1 MGWLIALGVIVL
13 IGLLPVGLSVHYDSD
28 GLYVTAFFGL
38 VRLRLFPGKQKKEQK
53 KKQTKEKKQGD
64 TAPKGNHGTKKQTG
78 GKLTDFLP
86 LVKIAGRFLNGLRK
100 KLCVSELHFR
110 LILASNDPA
119 ELAMQYASGWAIT
132 GNILPLLDG
141 LFAIKKRDIQ
151 VQCDFVAEDTQVY
164 LHMRLHIL
172 LAKLLGLLI
181 RYGLQA
187 IREYYKIK
195 KQEGGASS

>member
-1 MGWLIALGVIVL
+1 MGWLIALGVIAL
-13 IGLLPVGLSVHYDSD
+13 IAFLPIGLSVYYDSD
-28 GLYVTAFFGL
+28 GLYVTAFLGF

-53 KKQTKEKKQGD
+53 KKQTKEKKQDD

-78 GKLTDFLP
+78 GKLSDFLP

-100 KLCVSELHFR
+100 KLCVSR
-110 LILASNDPA
+110 LSFCLTLANSDPA
-119 ELAMQYASGWAIT
+119 ELAMQYASGWAIV

-141 LFAIKKRDIQ
+141 LFTIKKRDVQ

-172 LAKLLGLLI
+172 LARLLGLLI

>member
-13 IGLLPVGLSVHYDSD
+13 IGLLPIGLSVHYDSD

-38 VRLRLFPGKQKKEQK
+38 IRLRLFPGKQKKEKK
-53 KKQTKEKKQGD
+53 KKQTKEKKRGD
-64 TAPKGNHGTKKQTG
+64 TVQKGSHDAKKQTG

-100 KLCVSELHFR
+100 KLCVSKLYFR
-110 LILASNDPA
+110 LTLASDDPA
-119 ELAMQYASGWAIT
+119 ELAVGYASGWAIV

-141 LFAIKKRDIQ
+141 LFTIQKRDVQ
-151 VQCDFVAEDTQVY
+151 VQCDFAAEDTQVL

-172 LAKLLGLLI
+172 LARLLGLLI

-187 IREYYKIK
+187 IREYYIIK